1 MTQEQRLHGIFNSI
15 LAVIFGDTKAFTRFG
30 LRVDVRT
37 IPIECVS
44 IFGTH

>member
-1 MTQEQRLHGIFNSI
+1 MTQKQRLHVIVNSI

-30 LRVDVRT
+30 LRIDVRP